1 MQAVADEVLA
11 SVGKEENDTEG
22 IAYPGNPEG
31 CAIGKELRCYATNND
46 AQAEACLPS
55 REQGTVGCT
64 SLRVRCHVDEHR
76 LERGEHVTVTKTDN
90 EGCSVEA
97 P

>member
-31 CAIGKELRCYATNND
+31 CAIGKELRCYAAND
-46 AQAEACLPS
+46 DA
-55 REQGTVGCT
+55 
-64 SLRVRCHVDEHR
+64 
-76 LERGEHVTVTKTDN
+76 
-90 EGCSVEA
+90 
-97 P
+97 